1 MPKIPV
7 YERRFEQQSV
17 SLNAPKQNLN
27 APIEAFGGGNA
38 RALQGAGQNINQ
50 LGQAMMASA
59 QRMKQEED
67 ETKSLE
73 AYLQYHDAVNVYL
86 QGDGTEGSGAFNRAG
101 GASFGLTKEAKET
114 LEKNLR
120 EISGSLGNDAQ
131 RQMFS
136 RRAMVLQSESLAS
149 VSRHEA
155 KERKA
160 YQAETYKATA
170 SKEMDYALLHYT
182 DPEKVNAAIGRA
194 EEALQATARLQGLP
208 PEAEQQLIVGARSD
222 TLKNVALR
230 HVKNGQY
237 DIARVVM
244 DDDRMSGEDR
254 AKVQDALRPAEV
266 ADKADALAESMLARG
281 FDKQGAMK
289 HLMDNVQ
296 DLDVRRVAKQTFN
309 ALYASRKAE
318 QTAARQ
324 EAIYRVMDQVDELDG
339 DLAAQYNF
347 VRSLPEGPVKAAAT
361 RRYKEYSNFEGLH
374 FRTDP
379 VAYEDLA
386 EKIVYGE
393 VNNPGGLRENEM
405 AAKVS
410 KRDLKNLES
419 LLAGKQ
425 KVSDTD
431 LKNVWL
437 VANGIQ
443 NDGKVPIKLN
453 NSQKRELFE
462 FKQWATGKVGDT
474 NRADD
479 PTYLQKLADKWHT
492 SGEKRGGGWNYGKN
506 LTYGEA
512 LNDPTWL
519 PDLDD
524 TITAQVRAKFQANPA
539 LRDAWV
545 RQYGDETLAMR
556 GYYRGMLEAG
566 IGKLAKPTDGKPQ
579 LMR

>member
-7 YERRFEQQSV
+7 YERRFSEQSV
-17 SLNAPKQNLN
+17 SLNAPKQSFDVN
-27 APIEAFGGGNA
+27 ETTFGGGNA

-50 LGQAMMASA
+50 LGREMLAAA
-59 QRMKQEED
+59 ERMKKEED
-67 ETKSLE
+67 ELAVTK
-73 AYLQYHDAVNVYL
+73 AYQDYHNRVSNYL
-86 QGDGTEGSGAFNRAG
+86 VGDGTPGSGAYGRLG
-101 GASFGLTKEAKET
+101 GSALGLTKEAKQALLEMEQET
-114 LEKNLR
+114 GGKLTADQRKYF
-120 EISGSLGNDAQ
+120 SLKAQ
-131 RQMFS
+131 AVS
-136 RRAMVLQSESLAS
+136 RESLTS
-149 VSRHEA
+149 VARHEA
-155 KERKA
+155 TERRNDLI
-160 YQAETYKATA
+160 ATHQSVA
-170 SKEMDYALLHYT
+170 KSEADYALLNYT
-182 DPEKVNAAIGRA
+182 DPEKVNAGIARM
-194 EEALQATARLQGLP
+194 EENYRLAAQYKGLS
-208 PEAEQQLIVGARSD
+208 PEQTEEIVRLGKSD
-222 TLKNVALR
+222 TIKNVALR

-237 DIARVVM
+237 GIARVVM
-244 DDDRMSGEDR
+244 DDDRMTGEDK

-266 ADKADALAESMLARG
+266 ADKADALAESMLAQG

-289 HLMDNVQ
+289 HLMDNVE

-386 EKIVYGE
+386 EKVVYGE

-437 VANGIQ
+437 VSKGIQ
-443 NDGKVPIKLN
+443 NDGKVPVKLN

-462 FKQWATGKVGDT
+462 FKQWATGKVGDS

-492 SGEKRGGGWNYGKN
+492 SGEKRGGGWGYGKDVSF
-506 LTYGEA
+506 GESLA
-512 LNDPTWL
+512 DPTWL